1 MGILSYASTI
11 SARPDVTVATYS
23 AYPNASRLNVQV
35 HQVVNY
41 STLKIVL
48 YPVDDDL
55 TAHIDDLAVCHV
67 RLILIHRLVHPLIH
81 RDTLSEI
88 LCRLLRI
95 LPLVIRRRKLHVFDV
110 GHDQLLIVAFGFYEQ
125 RLDSLGIAAVL

>member
-1 MGILSYASTI
+1 MRT
-11 SARPDVTVATYS
+11 VTYP
-23 AYPNASRLNVQV
+23 AYPNVSRLNVQV

-41 STLKIVL
+41 SALEIIL

-55 TAHIDDLAVCHV
+55 AANIDNLAVCHV
-67 RLILIHRLVHPLIH
+67 RLILIYRFIHPLIH

-95 LPLVIRRRKLHVFDV
+95 LPLVVRRRKLHVFDIR
-110 GHDQLLIVAFGFYEQ
+110 HDQLFVVAFGFHEQ
-125 RLDSLGIAAVL
+125 RLDSLGIAAVLDPSTS